1 MLKAAPWQGVCHSS
15 SSFTSGEILC
25 ASSAMI
31 EAVRVARA
39 SAPSNAK
46 VLITGESGVGKDL
59 LARYIHANSLK
70 SQGPFVAVNC
80 AGVTET
86 LLESELFGHVRGSFT
101 GAYRDQVGQLQL
113 AHRGTLFLDE
123 VGEMSPRMQALL
135 LRFLESGEIRPVGAD
150 QPHAAV
156 DVRVIAATNRD
167 VDARVAAGDL
177 RADLLYRLRV
187 VHLSV
192 PPLRERPED
201 IPLLI
206 QNFIAQSG
214 RRVTVSPAAMRML
227 LTHRWSGN
235 VRELRNVVEQ
245 TLALLSS
252 DVIEVEDLPP
262 SVRTQGIKLVIEGER
277 RRQVADE
284 LYDAMVRD
292 GYSFFEHI
300 HPLFLSRDITRYDLR
315 ELVRRGLTT
324 TRGNYRALLP
334 LFRVRE
340 DEYKKFLNFLTTHEC
355 SVDFRPFRNGESGC
369 ASAPRRLRKL
379 FTGLPAPDKPQEAS

>member
-1 MLKAAPWQGVCHSS
+1 MLKTAAWQGTCHSS
-15 SSFTSGEILC
+15 SFHSGEILC

-135 LRFLESGEIRPVGAD
+135 LRFLENGEVRPVGAD
-150 QPHAAV
+150 QPHGAV

-206 QNFIAQSG
+206 ENFIAQSG
-214 RRVTVSPAAMRML
+214 RHVTVSTAAMRAL

-235 VRELRNVVEQ
+235 VRELRNVIEQ

-252 DVIEVEDLPP
+252 DIIDVDDLPP
-262 SVRTQGIKLVIEGER
+262 SVRTQGIKLVLEGER

-284 LYDAMVRD
+284 LYEAMVRD

-300 HPLFLSRDITRYDLR
+300 HPLFLSRDITRYDVR

-334 LFRVRE
+334 LFRVPE
-340 DEYKKFLNFLTTHEC
+340 EEYKKFLNFLTTHDC
-355 SVDFRPFRNGESGC
+355 GVDFRPFRNGEAGC

-379 FTGLPAPDKPQEAS
+379 FTGLPTPDKPREAS

>member
-1 MLKAAPWQGVCHSS
+1 MLKTVAWQGACHSS
-15 SSFTSGEILC
+15 SFHAGEILC

-59 LARYIHANSLK
+59 LARYIHANSLRT
-70 SQGPFVAVNC
+70 QGPFVAVNC

-123 VGEMSPRMQALL
+123 VGEMSLRMQAML

-150 QPHAAV
+150 ESHSTV

-167 VDARVAAGDL
+167 VDAQVASGDL

-187 VHLSV
+187 VHLAV

-201 IPLLI
+201 IPLLVE
-206 QNFIAQSG
+206 NFIAQSG
-214 RRVTVSPAAMRML
+214 RKITVSAAAMRML
-227 LTHRWSGN
+227 VTHRWSGN
-235 VRELRNVVEQ
+235 VRELRNVIEQ

-252 DVIEVEDLPP
+252 DTIDVENLPP
-262 SVRTQGIKLVIEGER
+262 SMRTQGIKLVVEGER

-284 LYDAMVRD
+284 LYDALARD
-292 GYSFFEHI
+292 GYTFFEHI
-300 HPLFLSRDITRYDLR
+300 HPLFLSRDITRHDIR
-315 ELVRRGLTT
+315 ELVRRGLAT

-334 LFRVRE
+334 LFGVRE
-340 DEYKKFLNFLTTHEC
+340 EEYKKFLNFLTTHDC
-355 SVDFRPFRNGESGC
+355 SVDFRPFRNGEAGC

-379 FTGLPAPDKPQEAS
+379 FADLPAPGRPREAS